1 MENEGLVLSTIDFD
15 AKFKKIVEDTMIDKL
30 AEGLF
35 RAGAMLLADA
45 IKIKPKAPHRMG
57 ALWRS
62 QQVNRPDK
70 TTGRVSVDAGFN
82 IAYAAYQHEGQ
93 RAGGSHVVK
102 NYSISRTERVP
113 AETTEFGP
121 KFLSKKLVA
130 NRLRYMQAVADYC
143 LKD

>member
-15 AKFKKIVEDTMIDKL
+15 AKFKQIVETTMIGKL

-35 RAGAMLLADA
+35 RAGAMLLRDA
-45 IKIKPKAPHRMG
+45 ITVKPKAPHRMG

-62 QQVNRPDK
+62 QQVNKPVK
-70 TTGRVSVDAGFN
+70 NWSEISVDAGFN

-102 NYSISRTERVP
+102 NYSISRTEKVP
-113 AETTEFGP
+113 AEQTEFGP
-121 KFLSKKLVA
+121 KFLSKKLAA
-130 NRLRYMQAVADYC
+130 NRMKYMQAVADYC